1 MGYLSI
7 PYIRNLKNFYIPLQ
21 ITNLLFDYKQI
32 ANMDYESLI
41 RVTIRRKKEL
51 PQKNQSSHYI
61 LTTLFSAKAPE
72 TMLYALLCTFFRT
85 K

>member
-1 MGYLSI
+1 
-7 PYIRNLKNFYIPLQ
+7 
-21 ITNLLFDYKQI
+21 
-32 ANMDYESLI
+32 MDYESLI

>member
-1 MGYLSI
+1 
-7 PYIRNLKNFYIPLQ
+7 
-21 ITNLLFDYKQI
+21 
-32 ANMDYESLI
+32 MDYESLF

-61 LTTLFSAKAPE
+61 LTTLFSAKALE